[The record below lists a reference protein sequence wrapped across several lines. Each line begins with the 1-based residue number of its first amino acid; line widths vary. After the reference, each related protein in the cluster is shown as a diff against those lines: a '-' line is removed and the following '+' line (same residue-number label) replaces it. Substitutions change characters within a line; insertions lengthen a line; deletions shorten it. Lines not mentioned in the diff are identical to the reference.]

1 MQLKLIMLHL
11 LQHSLHLQFFIQFPV
26 VCLPSHHLLV
36 VFFCF
41 ALTLLCFCPFQLHVL
56 KVFGVL
62 SATLVKLILLVFY
75 LRLYK
80 LSSWFLF
87 ICIFQLVLV
96 FTLLYIYIFFY
107 SSPVVFLFVMHFLI
121 AKQQVL

>member
-36 VFFCF
+36 FFF

-96 FTLLYIYIFFY
+96 FTLLYIYFFY